1 VRSVLRS
8 KNFIFFAASLI
19 SGVSWTSSALA
30 GSFYFDLGGGV
41 SKMQSIGSFYGPQT
55 DSSTSLGYNVNS
67 ALFINFSN
75 GGPIELQL
83 GLVQEL
89 VSGTGSTTGNSYS
102 LLTLYPALRI
112 QITRLYFTGGYTP
125 FIWQNNAAAGTTA
138 SATSFGRAA
147 GATGILGE
155 AGILW
160 PITPEFS
167 LGAAGNLQFIKSDAG
182 SGPNP
187 AMAAAVLMRF
197 HFGYYDKGS
206 GDGTNSNEWKGFR
219 YPFGFMR

>member
-1 VRSVLRS
+1 MRRISFP
-8 KNFIFFAASLI
+8 KILI
-19 SGVSWTSSALA
+19 SLLAALGWGSIAHA
-30 GSFYFDLGGGV
+30 GSFYCDIGGGV
-41 SKMQSIGSFYGPQT
+41 AKMQSIGPFYGPPADT
-55 DSSTSLGYNVNS
+55 STSLGYNVNS
-67 ALFINFSN
+67 ALFINFAD